1 MKQSAKRMG
10 RISKVLVAS
19 YEAQQ
24 FKLQSVLEDESL
36 LRQEIDLLKSRAL
49 DAQTHSCE
57 SMLLVGADMIWQT
70 WVERKIVQLNAQLA
84 QVLALKDHELT
95 QLRKEFGK
103 KTAAEK
109 LHNRA
114 LNETQNRKRKFYEA
128 VVLQNCDAEIS
139 RIRKR

>member
-114 LNETQNRKRKFYEA
+114 LNETQNRKRKFCEA